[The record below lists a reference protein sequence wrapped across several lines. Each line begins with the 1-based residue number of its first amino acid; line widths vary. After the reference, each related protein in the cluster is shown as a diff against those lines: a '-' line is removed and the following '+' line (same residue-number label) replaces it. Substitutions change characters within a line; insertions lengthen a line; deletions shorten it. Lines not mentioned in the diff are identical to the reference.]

1 MQGSSHARSSE
12 SSQSNAVSARIL
24 DTPGARG
31 ETASHDLACETL
43 EVEVKQ
49 TGGGGE
55 GSGEGGNQSDPTRQT
70 PKEFLAEKAPTTD
83 AERITVM
90 AYYLT
95 KVRKVDN
102 FKTKELT
109 DLNTEAAGHKFS
121 NAANTAKNAI
131 SQNGYLTQ
139 ATGGNRQITALG
151 EKVVEAMPDREA
163 VAAVIAKAPKRRKRS
178 GGKRAKTKAKSQ
190 R

>member
-1 MQGSSHARSSE
+1 MPDPAK
-12 SSQSNAVSARIL
+12 ALTAMKSAL
-24 DTPGARG
+24 DALTPLEPEERQRAMTWLG
-31 ETASHDLACETL
+31 ETLDV
-43 EVEVKQ
+43 EVEQ
-49 TGGGGE
+49 TGGGT
-55 GSGEGGNQSDPTRQT
+55 SGGGKQTDPTGQT
-70 PKEFLAEKAPTTD
+70 PKEFLAEKEPTTD

-95 KVRKVDN
+95 KARKVES

-121 NAANTAKNAI
+121 NAATTAKNAI
-131 SQNGYLTQ
+131 NQNGFLAQ

-151 EKVVEAMPDREA
+151 EKVVEAMPNREA

-178 GGKRAKTKAKSQ
+178 KAKTKKT
-190 R
+190 